1 MTAEKKILIIIII
14 IINRPQPAGRRTRS
28 KYFKNN
34 YNHIPKL
41 RVRDIPH
48 VPPRP
53 VRRSL
58 RRRSNAQ
65 RDDAAAAHR
74 IIIEIHFH
82 TRDTLVHAT
91 DLRVSL
97 PAGPTDCACA
107 FYSQTDRDR
116 ARTSGR
122 TLTNAPKCAAAQW
135 RSRARCPFE
144 TLILLPSLKSRNERR
159 RRLVVRITAT
169 AAAAAAAAARPTRH
183 DGRQRGQFGT
193 GRCVVSP
200 DRKSRRIY

>member
-1 MTAEKKILIIIII
+1 M
-14 IINRPQPAGRRTRS
+14 NRPRPAGRRTRS

-41 RVRDIPH
+41 RRVRGIPH

-53 VRRSL
+53 VRR
-58 RRRSNAQ
+58 RSNAR
-65 RDDAAAAHR
+65 RDDAAAAHC
-74 IIIEIHFH
+74 IIIEIHFD

-107 FYSQTDRDR
+107 FYSQTGRRPSADE
-116 ARTSGR
+116 RTSGR

-135 RSRARCPFE
+135 RSRARCPSE
-144 TLILLPSLKSRNERR
+144 TLLLLPSLKSRNERL
-159 RRLVVRITAT
+159 RRLVVRLTAT
-169 AAAAAAAAARPTRH
+169 TAAAAAAARPTRH